1 MFYGCAWLKVPKES
15 TTISVS
21 CERKFASLGQKMSNM
36 VAERRLMEA
45 RDDEPKRLRET
56 LEVVDDTAGTGSLR
70 KLSTCFLGGS

>member
-21 CERKFASLGQKMSNM
+21 CARKFASLGQKMSNM

-45 RDDEPKRLRET
+45 RDDDR
-56 LEVVDDTAGTGSLR
+56 GSR
-70 KLSTCFLGGS
+70 DGSGEELWDGFVG